1 MKPAASEPEE
11 RDEEGLGGI
20 TFTKKK
26 ETIAV
31 TAALAWGSLGCIYG
45 DIGTSPL
52 YVYSTIFSSS
62 EPSQADI
69 LGAISLIFWTLT
81 LIVLVKYVGVVLLA
95 DDEGEGG
102 TFSLYSLLCRKIGI
116 RPHDVMF
123 RGESRMMRNLGSS
136 STGGSQARTL
146 PRASGSG
153 TRVAGLGVNGDGTL
167 RRLSATPEDAA
178 RGPDTT
184 LTLATSASRRFA
196 GPAAPHPQ
204 QPRRVWWRRWAA
216 SGTAVRAALRRNRA
230 AQMGL
235 WGMTMAATGM
245 VLGDGVLTPAISV
258 MSAVSGLKEA
268 TDAVTQQT
276 VVGVSI
282 AVLVLLFSV
291 QRCGTSKVSST
302 FAPIV
307 ALWLCANAGVAAY
320 NLALHGGGALAG
332 LSPHHIPLFFARRGV
347 EAWRMLGSVM
357 LCVTGAEA
365 LYADL
370 GHFTHRSVLVGFCL
384 FVYPCLVL
392 TYVGQGAYLMS
403 RPEDVSDT
411 FWKCVPRPFFYP
423 MLVLATLASVVASQ
437 ALITGCF
444 SIISNAIKLGA
455 FPKLSVLHT
464 SEHVRGQ
471 VYVAEINWTLMLLC
485 VGVVAGFKDT
495 VALGLA
501 YGLAVSS
508 VFVLTTLLILVV
520 MVAVWEVSLAL
531 VAPFALVFLIIELAF
546 LSSNM
551 AKVPEGAWFSLAV
564 SAGGIYVMTIW
575 WVGSTRRALLLAA
588 SAGRNRLSELF
599 VMMPLQP
606 QQSHMAAPAAQVPQ
620 PQQVR
625 REAPRAIAESLE
637 DGHQQEAEQQE
648 MQGAARSSTGADA
661 AAARTVTAATPQPA
675 AAPGA
680 SSGGGLLH
688 PEREI
693 VTASNTPSSGTHGS
707 ATPADGGA
715 IGHLPSRRRT
725 AATATS
731 ALAAAAGISG
741 RSDGNAAVP
750 TSSHPHKSDS
760 LSRGS
765 PAQLLAAVSA
775 RLSMWRPVQ
784 LALRL
789 PPQPLLGADGS
800 AAVGSQGQGLGLG
813 ADGAGAEQQ
822 QQQQLWPLSRQPGI
836 GLYYSETPVGL
847 PHVLI
852 HFLRNVQ
859 SVHDV
864 SVFLTVRVV
873 PLPHVQPVERLLVR
887 QLAPFPNFYQVVAR
901 YGYMDR
907 VDHGAAFIRQ
917 VVSGIV
923 RVLRGG
929 PAVAAD
935 VTTVAATGGGTGAD
949 TAAAAA
955 PAAGDGIA
963 GSGSGSSGGG
973 AGGFRFVTRNRRSNG
988 HRGSQLSSRRGVD
1001 VVSASAAEE
1010 QERQGGQAGQQP
1022 QQPEQPQG
1030 GWSLYGMGLSRR
1042 GGMVL
1047 QPGEVDFVSSSS
1059 SSSDR
1064 GYNSAVEE
1072 DSDSEDEDEV
1082 EAVLGVSAAVAH
1094 SSNVSGGGG
1103 GTAGGNTG
1111 GNGGVELSE
1120 VVVVAAH
1127 TAQVR
1132 ADHAPAPQPPAALL
1146 SPSTGAPPPVSL
1158 PAAPA
1163 ALQASRSRPRLARA
1177 ARGVT
1182 SQLPSG
1188 GRVVVDEAAVAHVLE
1203 AARHGVVYYLG
1214 AVRVRPEPG
1223 SPLLAQL
1230 LFGATYRLLLG
1241 LSRSEVEDWRLP
1253 YEHVVEL
1260 GMVLRIG

>member
-1 MKPAASEPEE
+1 MKLAASAPEE

-123 RGESRMMRNLGSS
+123 RGESRMMRHLGSS
-136 STGGSQARTL
+136 STGGSQLRRT
-146 PRASGSG
+146 SGSG
-153 TRVAGLGVNGDGTL
+153 TRGAGLRPSGDGTL
-167 RRLSATPEDAA
+167 RRLSTTPQDAA
-178 RGPDTT
+178 AARSPDTT
-184 LTLATSASRRFA
+184 LTLATSASRV
-196 GPAAPHPQ
+196 AATAAPHPHPQ

-216 SGTAVRAALRRNRA
+216 SGTAVRATLRRNRA

-235 WGMTMAATGM
+235 WVTTMAATGM
-245 VLGDGVLTPAISV
+245 VLGDGVLTPAVSV

-370 GHFTHRSVLVGFCL
+370 GHFTHRSVLASFCL

-471 VYVAEINWTLMLLC
+471 VYVAEINWILMLLC
-485 VGVVAGFKDT
+485 IGVVAGFQDT

-531 VAPFALVFLIIELAF
+531 VAPFALVFLAIELAF
-546 LSSNM
+546 LSSNL

-648 MQGAARSSTGADA
+648 MQGAAHSPAGADA
-661 AAARTVTAATPQPA
+661 AAACTTTAATPQPA

-731 ALAAAAGISG
+731 AFAAAAGISG
-741 RSDGNAAVP
+741 RGDGNAAVP
-750 TSSHPHKSDS
+750 TSHPHKSDS

-800 AAVGSQGQGLGLG
+800 AAVGSQGLGLG

-935 VTTVAATGGGTGAD
+935 VSTVVAATGGGTGAD

-955 PAAGDGIA
+955 AAAGDGIA

-988 HRGSQLSSRRGVD
+988 HRGSRLSAAASRRGVGG
-1001 VVSASAAEE
+1001 VSAPAGEE
-1010 QERQGGQAGQQP
+1010 QERQGGQAG

-1030 GWSLYGMGLSRR
+1030 GWSLYGMGLSRQ

-1047 QPGEVDFVSSSS
+1047 QPGEVDFISSSS

-1072 DSDSEDEDEV
+1072 DSDTEDEDEV
-1082 EAVLGVSAAVAH
+1082 EAVPGVSAAVAH
-1094 SSNVSGGGG
+1094 SSNVSGGGV

-1111 GNGGVELSE
+1111 GTGGVELSE

-1132 ADHAPAPQPPAALL
+1132 ADHAPAPQPPAALP

-1177 ARGVT
+1177 ALGVT

>member
-1 MKPAASEPEE
+1 MKPATSAPAEE

-52 YVYSTIFSSS
+52 YVYSTIFATS

-123 RGESRMMRNLGSS
+123 RGESRMMRHLGSS
-136 STGGSQARTL
+136 STGGSQLRRT
-146 PRASGSG
+146 SGSG
-153 TRVAGLGVNGDGTL
+153 TRGAGLRASGDGTL
-167 RRLSATPEDAA
+167 RRLSTTPQDTA

-184 LTLATSASRRFA
+184 LTLATSASRVA
-196 GPAAPHPQ
+196 GTVAPHPHPQ

-230 AQMGL
+230 AQLGL

-307 ALWLCANAGVAAY
+307 ALWLCSNAGVAAY

-370 GHFTHRSVLVGFCL
+370 GHFTHRSVLAGFCL

-403 RPEDVSDT
+403 RPEDVTDT

-485 VGVVAGFKDT
+485 IGVVAGFQDT

-531 VAPFALVFLIIELAF
+531 AAPFALVFLIIELAF
-546 LSSNM
+546 LSANM

-637 DGHQQEAEQQE
+637 DGQQEAGQEEGQE
-648 MQGAARSSTGADA
+648 MQGAAHSSTGADA
-661 AAARTVTAATPQPA
+661 AARTTTAATPQPA

-715 IGHLPSRRRT
+715 IGPLPSRRRT
-725 AATATS
+725 AATS
-731 ALAAAAGISG
+731 AFAAAAGISG

-750 TSSHPHKSDS
+750 TSNLHKSDS

-917 VVSGIV
+917 VVTGIV

-935 VTTVAATGGGTGAD
+935 VTTVAATGGGNGAD
-949 TAAAAA
+949 TATAAAAA
-955 PAAGDGIA
+955 AAEDGIA

-988 HRGSQLSSRRGVD
+988 HRGSRLSAAASRRGVNG
-1001 VVSASAAEE
+1001 VSAPAGEE
-1010 QERQGGQAGQQP
+1010 QEQDGGQAGQQP
-1022 QQPEQPQG
+1022 QQPQG

-1047 QPGEVDFVSSSS
+1047 QPGEVDVSSS

-1064 GYNSAVEE
+1064 GYNSAEE
-1072 DSDSEDEDEV
+1072 EGSDPDDEDEV
-1082 EAVLGVSAAVAH
+1082 EAVPGVPAAVAH
-1094 SSNVSGGGG
+1094 SSNVSGGHG

-1111 GNGGVELSE
+1111 GTGGVELSE

-1127 TAQVR
+1127 TAEVR
-1132 ADHAPAPQPPAALL
+1132 ADHAPAPQPPAALR

-1177 ARGVT
+1177 ARGVS

>member
-1 MKPAASEPEE
+1 MKTEPEE

-26 ETIAV
+26 ETIAM

-52 YVYSTIFSSS
+52 YVYSTIFASS

-123 RGESRMMRNLGSS
+123 RGESRMMRHLGSS
-136 STGGSQARTL
+136 STGGRQLRRT
-146 PRASGSG
+146 SGSG
-153 TRVAGLGVNGDGTL
+153 TRGTGGLRASGDGTL
-167 RRLSATPEDAA
+167 RRLSTKPQDAA
-178 RGPDTT
+178 RSPDT
-184 LTLATSASRRFA
+184 LTLATSASRV
-196 GPAAPHPQ
+196 AATAAPHPHPQ

-230 AQMGL
+230 AQLGL

-245 VLGDGVLTPAISV
+245 VLGDGVLTPAVSV

-307 ALWLCANAGVAAY
+307 ALWLCSNAGVAIY

-370 GHFTHRSVLVGFCL
+370 GHFTHRSVLASFSL

-403 RPEDVSDT
+403 RPEDVTDT

-423 MLVLATLASVVASQ
+423 MLILATLASVVASQ

-485 VGVVAGFKDT
+485 IGVVAGFQDT

-531 VAPFALVFLIIELAF
+531 VAPFALVFLVIELAF
-546 LSSNM
+546 LSANL

-606 QQSHMAAPAAQVPQ
+606 QQSHLTAPAAQQVLQ
-620 PQQVR
+620 PQQQQQQQQVR
-625 REAPRAIAESLE
+625 LGAPRAIAESLE
-637 DGHQQEAEQQE
+637 DAQQEAGQQQ
-648 MQGAARSSTGADA
+648 MQGAAHSSATPD
-661 AAARTVTAATPQPA
+661 AAARTTTAAMPQPA

-680 SSGGGLLH
+680 SSGLSH

-707 ATPADGGA
+707 ATPDGGA
-715 IGHLPSRRRT
+715 IGYMPSRRRT
-725 AATATS
+725 TAAATS
-731 ALAAAAGISG
+731 AFAAAAGISG
-741 RSDGNAAVP
+741 RSSGHAAVP
-750 TSSHPHKSDS
+750 TTNLHKSDS

-800 AAVGSQGQGLGLG
+800 AAVAGQGQGLGSLG
-813 ADGAGAEQQ
+813 GDGAGAEQ

-907 VDHGAAFIRQ
+907 VDHGPAFIRQ

-935 VTTVAATGGGTGAD
+935 VVTVAASGGGTAGAD
-949 TAAAAA
+949 TAAATVA
-955 PAAGDGIA
+955 AAGDGIA

-988 HRGSQLSSRRGVD
+988 HRGSRPSAAASRRGVNG
-1001 VVSASAAEE
+1001 VSAPAGGE
-1010 QERQGGQAGQQP
+1010 QEREGRGQAGQQQP
-1022 QQPEQPQG
+1022 QQPQLPHG

-1047 QPGEVDFVSSSS
+1047 QPGEVDFVGSSRSG
-1059 SSSDR
+1059 SSSDQS
-1064 GYNSAVEE
+1064 YNSAEE
-1072 DSDSEDEDEV
+1072 DSDEDEDEV
-1082 EAVLGVSAAVAH
+1082 EAVPGVPTGAAH
-1094 SSNVSGGGG
+1094 SSNVSGGHG

-1111 GNGGVELSE
+1111 ATGGVELSE

-1127 TAQVR
+1127 TAEVR
-1132 ADHAPAPQPPAALL
+1132 ADHAPAPQPPAALR
-1146 SPSTGAPPPVSL
+1146 SPSTGAPPPASL
-1158 PAAPA
+1158 PAAPV
-1163 ALQASRSRPRLARA
+1163 ALKASRSRPWLS
-1177 ARGVT
+1177 
-1182 SQLPSG
+1182 SQLSSG
-1188 GRVVVDEAAVAHVLE
+1188 GRVHVDEAAVAHVLE

-1223 SPLLAQL
+1223 SPLVAQL